1 MVASQSPCGCEKITN
16 WPTPIQTSC
25 FIGPYNLHYLLF
37 SGIGTLLCHHPYYF
51 CSQSSQTLF
60 GIGAGQPKITAVAR
74 CLFRHENTFDFAGG
88 KGVKLEGGLSCCL
101 EHFLEYTYFS
111 RLVEVIFRML
121 QQEGI
126 LYAHASIRPLEEP
139 QRHFLWIVYVH
150 YQHLQVNF
158 SGAEWCI
165 LGASFHKLVL

>member
-1 MVASQSPCGCEKITN
+1 MSPSLLFLQPIITN
-16 WPTPIQTSC
+16 LVWNRCRSAQNNS
-25 FIGPYNLHYLLF
+25 
-37 SGIGTLLCHHPYYF
+37 
-51 CSQSSQTLF
+51 
-60 GIGAGQPKITAVAR
+60 VAR

-139 QRHFLWIVYVH
+139 QRHFL
-150 YQHLQVNF
+150 
-158 SGAEWCI
+158 
-165 LGASFHKLVL
+165 